1 MDGGGE
7 AGGVMNLPH
16 TDAYKSVATIIEA
29 ALAQVRIGKLSDAGK
44 SEKGSNLHNRLR
56 GNDSGK

>member
-1 MDGGGE
+1 
-7 AGGVMNLPH
+7 
-16 TDAYKSVATIIEA
+16 
-29 ALAQVRIGKLSDAGK
+29 LSDAGK